1 MLRNVSHDWCPVLSP
16 ACRER
21 EEKVKDIKTN
31 VRDVILVSQR
41 ARGRCVHMAG
51 VYNKR
56 GVNSSEMHKVD

>member
-1 MLRNVSHDWCPVLSP
+1 MSP